1 MAIYRNIQMT
11 FWTDSKVVDDFTPED
26 RYFYLYL
33 MTNPHTNLAGCYELS
48 IKQASDETGYSKDV
62 VMNLLHRFEET
73 HNVIRYS
80 KDTKEVLLI
89 NWWKFNWTKS
99 PKLQK
104 SLNHDISRIKDAE
117 FKRFVKA
124 LSDGDDTVSIPYG
137 YGMDTQF
144 YSYSTDTDTDCNTD
158 TDNAKFMASV
168 KEIVSYLNETVGTN
182 YKPASGYIQTL
193 IHARMA
199 DKFTVDDFKT
209 VIWKKTREWKGTD
222 MEKYLRPQTLF
233 GTKFESY
240 LNQIGDVG
248 QHDAIDDFLKGEDND
263 ETGIW

>member
-1 MAIYRNIQMT
+1 MT

-33 MTNPHTNLAGCYELS
+33 LTNPHTNLAGCYELS
-48 IKQASDETGYSKDV
+48 IKQASDETGYSRDV
-62 VMNLLHRFEET
+62 VMNLINRFQDI

-80 KDTKEVLLI
+80 RETKEVLLI

-104 SLNHDISRIKDAE
+104 SLNRDIAKIKDVE

-124 LSDGDDTVSIPYG
+124 VSDGDDTVQIPYG

-144 YSYSTDTDTDCNTD
+144 TVYSTDTVSVTD
-158 TDNAKFMASV
+158 TDTKEDAEFMASV
-168 KEIVSYLNETVGTN
+168 REIIAYLNETIGTN
-182 YKPASGYIQTL
+182 YKPTSGYIKTL
-193 IHARMA
+193 VHARLA
-199 DKFTVDDFKT
+199 DGFDVSDFKT
-209 VIWKKTREWKGTD
+209 VIWKKAREWKGTD
-222 MEKYLRPQTLF
+222 LEKYLRPQTLF

-240 LNQIGDVG
+240 LNQLDVPKEDD
-248 QHDAIDDFLKGEDND
+248 HDALEDFMRGDTNGQ
-263 ETGIW
+263 TGFW